1 MELKGL
7 FWHVAEAAKHP
18 SGVVEYGVP
27 IIIIVSHMCRCYA
40 AKPSTEVV
48 SQSEREL
55 EPLKLPGKLG
65 EFTGNVLYPDDNSAV
80 WDVNG
85 V

>member
-1 MELKGL
+1 
-7 FWHVAEAAKHP
+7 
-18 SGVVEYGVP
+18 
-27 IIIIVSHMCRCYA
+27 MCRCYA